1 MSYDVSTLIGRT
13 QAAYAVARN
22 PFGFSVKPLFLFTG
36 MAYMRLMMVLGMAV
50 DRLFFPVART
60 EVKKPIVIIG
70 NHRTGSTFLQRF
82 LHDEGFGSGMK
93 LYQLIYPSLTMQV
106 FIRPLLPILER
117 FSPTKHHDK
126 KVHESGLQIV
136 ETDDASMT
144 FRFFDGF
151 FLYGF
156 ILSFLAGEDLIRRF
170 TPEGRDT
177 SARDWAWMRELWKRN
192 LITSGHTRVIA
203 KLFSVTPQTP
213 AFLREFPD
221 AKVLY
226 LARDPLNVIPST
238 MSLLESV
245 LSTALG
251 YDKLP
256 QEVKERH
263 QKRVYSAVV
272 ELMRRFHTDW
282 TSGAIPHDRV
292 LVVRFDRL
300 MTDFE
305 PMMDEICKF
314 CEIEMTDA
322 QRQAIAKR
330 GAKQRAYKS
339 GHGYDLSKYGLT
351 EEQVRRDCAFFYD
364 TFMPDLAEGG
374 AH

>member
-1 MSYDVSTLIGRT
+1 MGYDVSTLMGRT
-13 QAAYAVARN
+13 RAAYAVARR
-22 PFGFSVKPLFLFTG
+22 PFGYAIKPLFLFTG
-36 MAYMRLMMVLGMAV
+36 LAYLRLMMVTWTWI
-50 DRLFFPVART
+50 DRLFYPIATT

-82 LHDEGFGSGMK
+82 LHDQGFGSGMK
-93 LYQLIYPSLTMQV
+93 LYQLIYPSLTLQI
-106 FIRPLLPILER
+106 FIRPILPILEY
-117 FSPTKHHDK
+117 FSPTKHHDH

-136 ETDDASMT
+136 ETDDAGMT

-156 ILSFLAGEDLIRRF
+156 VLAFLEEEDLLRQF

-177 SARDWAWMRELWKRN
+177 SERDWTWLRELWKRN
-192 LITSGHTRVIA
+192 LIRSGHTRVIA

-213 AFLREFPD
+213 NFVKQFPD

-238 MSLLESV
+238 MSLVESV
-245 LSTALG
+245 LTTAFG
-251 YDKLP
+251 YGNLP
-256 QEVKERH
+256 QEAKDRH
-263 QKRVYSAVV
+263 RKRVYAAIV

-292 LVVRFDRL
+292 LIVRFDRL
-300 MTDFE
+300 MSEFE
-305 PMMDEICKF
+305 PMMDEICRF
-314 CEIEMTDA
+314 CELDMSAEQKDA
-322 QRQAIAKR
+322 VAKR

-339 GHGYDLSKYGLT
+339 EHGYDLAKYGLT
-351 EEQVRRDCAFFYD
+351 EEQIRTDCQFFYD
-364 TFMPDLAEGG
+364 TFLPPLQKQQAS
-374 AH
+374 